1 MTFSDNELELEKRIW
16 QFIDDNFDHNEDT
29 TTGAN
34 PIHVMGIILC
44 GSPKLEFTMFKPI
57 KRKDIWKLLYL

>member
-1 MTFSDNELELEKRIW
+1 MTFSDNELESEKRIW

-34 PIHVMGIILC
+34 PIAHPIHVMDIL
-44 GSPKLEFTMFKPI
+44 
-57 KRKDIWKLLYL
+57 DISYSWKMLVTPMVLW